1 MSKIK
6 VDPMAASRNI
16 LVPTDF
22 SSVSKTAINHAC
34 YLAHIFKKEI
44 TLLHVVESGLF
55 SSEKKMGEK
64 EKDFLG
70 QLQAIAAKVKAEEN
84 LEIVCMTRRGNIFD
98 TIGEVAEELDASLVI
113 MGTHGV
119 RGFQHIFGS
128 RALRVITNAN
138 RPFVVVQDK
147 QIRSRGYQNIVLPID
162 FSRETKQK
170 LVWAAELAKKFNS
183 TLHILADYETDE
195 FIVKAVNNN
204 IHFAEHYLS
213 ERNIQFTV
221 EKAEKGENLA
231 KATIHYA
238 ASLDA
243 DLIIIMTDPDLN
255 LGDYIVGPDEQKIIS
270 NQAQI
275 PVMTINEVDLMQL
288 KTAAMFH

>member
-6 VDPMAASRNI
+6 ANPLAASRNI

-22 SSVSKTAINHAC
+22 SSVSQTAINHAC
-34 YLAHIFKKEI
+34 YLARIFNKQI

-55 SSEKKMGEK
+55 SSGRKKEEK
-64 EKDFLG
+64 EAEILKKLT
-70 QLQAIAAKVKAEEN
+70 AIADKTNASESVQ
-84 LEIVCMTRRGNIFD
+84 IVCMTRQGNIFD

-119 RGFQHIFGS
+119 KGFQHVFGS
-128 RALRVITNAN
+128 RALRVITNSN
-138 RPFVVVQDK
+138 RPFVIVQNK
-147 QIRSRGYQNIVLPID
+147 KIRAQGYKNIVLPID

-170 LVWAAELAKKFNS
+170 LVWAAELGKKFDS
-183 TLHILADYETDE
+183 TLHILADYESDE
-195 FIVKAVNNN
+195 FMSRAVNNN
-204 IHFAEHYLS
+204 IHFAEHYFS
-213 ERNIQFTV
+213 ERNCKFTV
-221 EKAEKGENLA
+221 TKIEKGEDLA
-231 KATIHYA
+231 KETINYA

>member
-6 VDPMAASRNI
+6 VNPLAASRNI

-22 SSVSKTAINHAC
+22 SSVSETAVNHAC
-34 YLAHIFKKEI
+34 YLAKIFKKEI
-44 TLLHVVESGLF
+44 TLLHVVESRLF
-55 SSEKKMGEK
+55 SSDRKMEEK
-64 EKDFLG
+64 EKEFLK
-70 QLQAIAAKVKAEEN
+70 QLQGIADKVKAKEKV
-84 LEIVCMTRRGNIFD
+84 EIVCMTRIGNIFD
-98 TIGEVAEELDASLVI
+98 AIGEVAEELDASLVI

-119 RGFQHIFGS
+119 KGFQHIFGS

-138 RPFVVVQDK
+138 RPFVIVQDK
-147 QIRSRGYQNIVLPID
+147 QIRSHGYQNIVLPID

-204 IHFAEHYLS
+204 IHFAEHYFS
-213 ERNIQFTV
+213 ERNIKFTV
-221 EKAEKGENLA
+221 QKAEKGENLA
-231 KATIHYA
+231 KATVHFA